1 MATNKDSEK
10 LTGKTILGLSVP
22 FVFVLGIL
30 GLVVYVTK
38 QK

>member
-10 LTGKTILGLSVP
+10 LTGKTIFGLSVP
-22 FVFVLGIL
+22 FIFVLGVL